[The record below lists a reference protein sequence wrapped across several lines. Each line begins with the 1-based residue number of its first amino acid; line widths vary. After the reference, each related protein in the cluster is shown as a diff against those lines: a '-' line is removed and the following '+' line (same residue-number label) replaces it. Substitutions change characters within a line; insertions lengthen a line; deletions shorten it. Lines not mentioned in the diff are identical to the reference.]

1 MPAYFIKV
9 RGEIIATDDVPQYA
23 QGWACGSISDAASS
37 PDFEYNRKEHVV
49 LGDLILS
56 ETTRSVPYAFYYTEK
71 GISGSHITC
80 LPGEGPAFSFF
91 YDSLSSIEKR
101 LLLSIGKIE
110 AETYYNALFVEA
122 FSTLELYL
130 SDLLLCCIF
139 GSERVYY
146 EAVSFLRNKNEGIC
160 FPDDPDSLIN
170 TIHNYFF
177 NYVYH
182 RFDKVAK
189 LFNGII
195 GVDFP
200 SHDSLNKLLRIRN
213 NIVHR
218 GSLDG
223 YSRMVKTTVSK
234 ESVGELLKSISSF
247 AYSLQKSVSEK
258 MTLNANKE

>member
-1 MPAYFIKV
+1 MPSYYIRV
-9 RGEIIATDDVPQYA
+9 VGEIIATDDVPQYA
-23 QGWACGSISDAASS
+23 QGWACGSIGGSPSS
-37 PDFEYNRKEHVV
+37 PTFAYNRKEHVV
-49 LGDLILS
+49 LGDLLLS

-71 GISGSHITC
+71 GIKGRLITC
-80 LPGEGPAFSFF
+80 LPGAAPAFSYF
-91 YDSLSSIEKR
+91 YESLSSLEKK
-101 LLLSIGKIE
+101 LLLPVDMIDAG
-110 AETYYNALFVEA
+110 TYYNALYLEA
-122 FSTLELYL
+122 FSTIELYL

-139 GSERVYY
+139 GSEKVYLD
-146 EAVSFLRNKNEGIC
+146 AISFFRLENGNSDL
-160 FPDDPDSLIN
+160 PDDQDALIN

-177 NYVYH
+177 NCVYH

-189 LFNGII
+189 MYNGII

-200 SHDSLNKLLRIRN
+200 SYDSLSKMLWIRN

-218 GSLDG
+218 CSLDG
-223 YSRMVKTTVSK
+223 YSRMVKTMVSK